1 MATIVLADDAS
12 ARSEPPPGT
21 GPYLGKV
28 TGGTFRI
35 VREAAAPKQG
45 TCLYVGPTRF
55 ARRNGLDAAKLGPEE
70 WVHHTAAPHL
80 ILTGGRPRGT
90 LYSVYRFLED
100 RIGVHWWTPFDES
113 VPRKPDLKLAAR
125 NRRGQPV
132 FRYRDIYMLYGN
144 DGGRFAARNRLN
156 REGDARI
163 DARYG
168 GCMDY
173 GPPYHVHTFYMYLP
187 PEQYLAE
194 HPDWFSLIDGKRV
207 GGQAQ
212 LCLTNQ
218 EMRAVFLQKLKRYIE
233 ESRAA
238 AKKAGEPAPLV
249 FSVSQNDWGGQCQCE
264 PCQAITKAEGSEAGP
279 ARFRQL
285 PGRCHPRR
293 IPRGFLDT
301 WPTCIPSRRRNDARA
316 RQRDHPPLRH
326 HQQLHRTITDPE
338 NRAFRSTS
346 KLHASPK
353 PARVGLR
360 RTYATPTAALASLHT
375 YPVDYRFY
383 AENNVE
389 GVFTEHEYPILADMR
404 DLKVWMM
411 MKLLEDPYRD
421 YNPPAPVHRRYYGPA
436 APQIR
441 EYLRQL
447 QPPPPPRSAT

>member
-1 MATIVLADDAS
+1 MRPHQTRATHYRVLVTLTGFLLLTAALPAGAAADASLLLARQGKAMATIVLADDAS
-12 ARSEPPPGT
+12 APERTAALELAH
-21 GPYLGKV
+21 YLGKV

-100 RIGVHWWTPFDES
+100 RIGVHWWTPFDEL

-187 PEQYLAE
+187 PEQDPGGAPGLVLANRRE
-194 HPDWFSLIDGKRV
+194 ARWWTG
-207 GGQAQ
+207 
-212 LCLTNQ
+212 
-218 EMRAVFLQKLKRYIE
+218 
-233 ESRAA
+233 AA
-238 AKKAGEPAPLV
+238 
-249 FSVSQNDWGGQCQCE
+249 
-264 PCQAITKAEGSEAGP
+264 
-279 ARFRQL
+279 L
-285 PGRCHPRR
+285 PHQPG
-293 IPRGFLDT
+293 
-301 WPTCIPSRRRNDARA
+301 DARRLPA
-316 RQRDHPPLRH
+316 EAEA
-326 HQQLHRTITDPE
+326 LH
-338 NRAFRSTS
+338 
-346 KLHASPK
+346 
-353 PARVGLR
+353 
-360 RTYATPTAALASLHT
+360 
-375 YPVDYRFY
+375 
-383 AENNVE
+383 
-389 GVFTEHEYPILADMR
+389 
-404 DLKVWMM
+404 
-411 MKLLEDPYRD
+411 
-421 YNPPAPVHRRYYGPA
+421 
-436 APQIR
+436 
-441 EYLRQL
+441 
-447 QPPPPPRSAT
+447 